1 MLTDEERGR
10 LAYEFKMA
18 FLPRV
23 DMLLFR
29 LDDKAMECNAKAATF
44 ALDVVAFF
52 EKRMPERCTC
62 SKS

>member
-29 LDDKAMECNAKAATF
+29 LDDKAMECNANNWF
-44 ALDVVAFF
+44 
-52 EKRMPERCTC
+52 
-62 SKS
+62 